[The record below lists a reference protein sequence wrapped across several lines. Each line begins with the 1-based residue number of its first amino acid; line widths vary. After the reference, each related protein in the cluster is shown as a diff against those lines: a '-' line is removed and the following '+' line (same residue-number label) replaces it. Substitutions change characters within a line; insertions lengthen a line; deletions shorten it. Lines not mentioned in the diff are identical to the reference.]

1 MASIVTAA
9 DVLSRTG
16 ATVTDAQIAQA
27 QGIVE
32 LFTGY
37 DLSTVDWSTVQVTFA
52 RDQRKL
58 RLAVAYQAAFI
69 AAHPDV
75 FTSADVNTS
84 TADGAS
90 QSGPQ
95 MWAQVAPLAR
105 VALRKLSKNR
115 SRSVK
120 VVPDELAVRFYNG
133 VGPIPE
139 WTDEYDQ
146 WVPLS

>member
-9 DVLSRTG
+9 DVLNRAG

-27 QGIVE
+27 QGLVE

-58 RLAVAYQAAFI
+58 RQAVCYQAAFI

-75 FTSADVNTS
+75 FTSADVETS

-95 MWAQVAPLAR
+95 MWAQIAPLAR
-105 VALRKLSKNR
+105 IAMRKLSKNR

-120 VVPDELAVRFYNG
+120 VEGPDCRLPLYDG
-133 VGPIPE
+133 TGPVPE
-139 WTDEYDQ
+139 WTDQYDN
-146 WVPLS
+146 WTPLP